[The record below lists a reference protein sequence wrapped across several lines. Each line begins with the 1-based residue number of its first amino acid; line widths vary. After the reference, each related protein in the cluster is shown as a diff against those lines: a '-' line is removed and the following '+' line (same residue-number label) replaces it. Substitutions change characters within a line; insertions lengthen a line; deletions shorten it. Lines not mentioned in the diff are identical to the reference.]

1 MMRVVAL
8 WAILVAS
15 SILFLVVREEKL
27 VEKGRVPIGRLRRF
41 WFRSDR
47 RRAPR
52 YRVNW
57 PIRYQRV
64 ENSGAPTNGH
74 TRDVSQTGAGM
85 TLTVTEKM
93 PVGCVIQLEMLLPER
108 PSPLSVIGEV
118 RCTREV
124 LPASD
129 APGNTRHFLMGV
141 RFQNI
146 TPEMSALIAK
156 ALGAQ

>member
-1 MMRVVAL
+1 MMLAVGL
-8 WAILVAS
+8 WAVLVAAA
-15 SILFLVVREEKL
+15 IFLLVAREEKL
-27 VEKGRVPIGRLRRF
+27 IARGRVPIGRLRRF

-57 PIRYQRV
+57 PIRYHRV
-64 ENSGAPTNGH
+64 EGGSHTNGH

-93 PVGCVIQLEMLLPER
+93 PVGCLIHMEMMLPEKN
-108 PSPLSVIGEV
+108 SPVSVTGEV
-118 RCTREV
+118 RWTREV
-124 LPASD
+124 PPASD
-129 APGNTRHFLMGV
+129 NPGETRLFLVGV
-141 RFQNI
+141 RFQDV
-146 TPEMSALIAK
+146 TPEMGALIAK

>member
-8 WAILVAS
+8 WAIVVAAAILLLVT
-15 SILFLVVREEKL
+15 REERM
-27 VEKGRVPIGRLRRF
+27 VARGRVPIGRLRRF

-64 ENSGAPTNGH
+64 EGGASTNGR

-93 PVGCVIQLEMLLPER
+93 PVGCVIQLELILPEK
-108 PSPLSVIGEV
+108 PSPVSVIGEV
-118 RCTREV
+118 RWTREV
-124 LPASD
+124 PPASD
-129 APGNTRHFLMGV
+129 APGEVRHFLMGV
-141 RFQNI
+141 RFRDI
-146 TPEMSALIAK
+146 TPEMGALIAK
-156 ALGAQ
+156 ALGAP

>member
-8 WAILVAS
+8 WAIVVAS
-15 SILFLVVREEKL
+15 SILMLVTREEKL
-27 VEKGRVPIGRLRRF
+27 VAKGRVPIGRLRRF
-41 WFRSDR
+41 WFRNDR

-64 ENSGAPTNGH
+64 GGSASTNGH

-85 TLTVTEKM
+85 TLTVTEKI
-93 PVGCVIQLEMLLPER
+93 PVGCVIQLERILPEK
-108 PSPLSVIGEV
+108 PAPVSVTGEV
-118 RCTREV
+118 RWTREV
-124 LPASD
+124 EAASD
-129 APGNTRHFLMGV
+129 APGETRHFLMGV

-146 TPEMSALIAK
+146 TPEMGALIAK